1 MSFISRI
8 NQKLD
13 IIISQRSTG
22 FLLIALHVML
32 VSFDQNISLRNF
44 SFLLCA
50 LLIVAWQSSTAP
62 SQLQHRQTNV
72 LIQTHWQ
79 WTAFSAMTLLLM
91 WMLNW
96 WLTALMM
103 CLIFGMVG
111 GRILSKPDAKN
122 RIVHMLA
129 ATYLLAMLLLWLI
142 PKLLHDTDNLLAA
155 QYVVTYFMPLLPLS
169 ITLLEHQNAPRTE
182 APIFDF
188 FYALILSMLAIII
201 VLGSFIIGSLK
212 QVDYMLVMCYAV
224 TGMAIILFGFNFFW
238 RATNRFSGA
247 EVLMSRYLLSVGM
260 PFEQWVKTIATLAEL
275 ESEPNQFIEASMQSM
290 MRLEWVSGVTWHTDD
305 SEGSVGEIH
314 KGHSTAFQYKDF
326 AMTVSSNWPISPA
339 LYVHT
344 HLLTQII
351 GEFYLAKQR
360 EMTLQQNTYMQAFY
374 ETGSRL
380 THDIKNI
387 LQSLSALIGAA
398 QQVDAQNEAKLIQ
411 LIQRQLPLLNQ
422 RISSTLD
429 KLSSPSVDKKRLA
442 QFTAWWKLLCLRYG
456 QPFITFQADDIP
468 NREINAEVLDSI
480 LDCLLSNAIEKSK
493 HERQLLI
500 QVSLKKQAEGY
511 VLSVLDNGTSIPA
524 TISKK
529 LFQQHISASNGL
541 GVGLYHAAQ
550 DAEQAGYRLSL
561 GSNKKGQVRFDIDL
575 F

>member
-1 MSFISRI
+1 MSFFSRV

-13 IIISQRSTG
+13 TMISQRSTG
-22 FLLIALHVML
+22 FLLMALHIML
-32 VSFDQNISLRNF
+32 VSFDQNTSLRNF

-79 WTAFSAMTLLLM
+79 WTAFSAITLLLM
-91 WMLNW
+91 WVLNW
-96 WLTALMM
+96 WLTTLMM

-155 QYVVTYFMPLLPLS
+155 HYVVSYLMPLLPLS
-169 ITLLEHQNAPRTE
+169 IALLEHQNTPRTE

-201 VLGSFIIGSLK
+201 VLASFIIGSLK
-212 QVDYMLVMCYAV
+212 QVDYILVMSYSV
-224 TGMAIILFGFNFFW
+224 TGMAIILFGFSFFW

-290 MRLEWVSGVTWHTDD
+290 MRLEWVAGVTWHTDD
-305 SEGSVGEIH
+305 SEGSVGDIN

-344 HLLTQII
+344 HLLTQIM

-398 QQVDAQNEAKLIQ
+398 QQVDAQNEASLIQ
-411 LIQRQLPLLNQ
+411 LIQRQLPLLNH

-429 KLSSPSVDKKRLA
+429 KLSSPSADKKRLA
-442 QFTAWWKLLCLRYG
+442 LFTTWWKLLCLRYG

-480 LDCLLSNAIEKSK
+480 MDCLLSNAIEKSK

-500 QVSLKKQAEGY
+500 QVGLKKQAEGY
-511 VLSVLDNGTSIPA
+511 VLSVLDNGTSITA

>member
-1 MSFISRI
+1 MSLFYRI

-13 IIISQRSTG
+13 TIISQRSTG
-22 FLLIALHVML
+22 FLLMALHLML
-32 VSFDQNISLRNF
+32 VSFDQNASLRNF

-72 LIQTHWQ
+72 LIQTQWQ
-79 WTAFSAMTLLLM
+79 WTAFSIVTLLLM

-103 CLIFGMVG
+103 CLLFGMVG

-129 ATYLLAMLLLWLI
+129 ATYLLSMLLLWII
-142 PKLLHDTDNLLAA
+142 PKLLHDNDNLLAA
-155 QYVVTYFMPLLPLS
+155 EYVVAYFMPALPLA
-169 ITLLEHQNAPRTE
+169 IALLEHQNTPRSE

-201 VLGSFIIGSLK
+201 VLASFIIGGLK
-212 QVDYMLVMCYAV
+212 QVDYLLVMSYAV
-224 TGMAIILFGFNFFW
+224 TGMALILFGFSFFW

-290 MRLEWVSGVTWHTDD
+290 MRLEWVAGVTWQTDD
-305 SEGSVGEIH
+305 SEGSVGNLN
-314 KGHSTAFQYKDF
+314 KDHSTAFQYKDF

-344 HLLTQII
+344 HLLTQIM
-351 GEFYLAKQR
+351 GEFYLAKRR

-398 QQVDAQNEAKLIQ
+398 QQVDAQNEASLIQ
-411 LIQRQLPLLNQ
+411 LIQRQLPLLNH
-422 RISSTLD
+422 RISATLD
-429 KLSSPSVDKKRLA
+429 KLSSPSADKKRLA
-442 QFTAWWKLLCLRYG
+442 QFTAWWKMLCLRYG

-468 NREINAEVLDSI
+468 NREINAEVLDSMM
-480 LDCLLSNAIEKSK
+480 DCLLSNAIEKSK
-493 HERQLLI
+493 HETQLLI
-500 QVSLKKQAEGY
+500 QVSLKKQDEGY
-511 VLSVLDNGTSIPA
+511 VLSVQDNGSSIPA

-561 GSNKKGQVRFDIDL
+561 ASNKKGQVRFDIDL